1 MATQTTGPRKRRTRQ
16 HVIADLSV
24 HHVERFILEQGHTA
38 QRLSSDNGY
47 DLLVSTFDEVAM
59 AGDMA
64 GVAPLVLGRV
74 IEVQFVTDR
83 VPNLD
88 IGSTIAWG
96 GATYTVRDLR
106 RIDEGGATVV
116 RCERA

>member
-1 MATQTTGPRKRRTRQ
+1 MALLTPDEEEGMLTALGGVPITFG
-16 HVIADLSV
+16 ALSPV
-24 HHVERFILEQGHTA
+24 G
-38 QRLSSDNGY
+38 
-47 DLLVSTFDEVAM
+47 LVSTFDEVAM